1 MSGNPKVPKE
11 MNPRKVKTL
20 NPLRPLINVILVVFN
35 SKSFSM
41 NTIIFGLRHPVN
53 RHKCYLWISLS
64 HKEIWRIK
72 NDNQSN
78 SKPGQCKIK
87 QVQSYEKC
95 WFHHSLLSQ
104 YQINRH
110 KSKTVD
116 FIITVLVTTGS
127 YRILVIYVI
136 FSKLLK

>member
-72 NDNQSN
+72 NDN
-78 SKPGQCKIK
+78 
-87 QVQSYEKC
+87 
-95 WFHHSLLSQ
+95 
-104 YQINRH
+104 
-110 KSKTVD
+110 
-116 FIITVLVTTGS
+116 
-127 YRILVIYVI
+127 
-136 FSKLLK
+136 